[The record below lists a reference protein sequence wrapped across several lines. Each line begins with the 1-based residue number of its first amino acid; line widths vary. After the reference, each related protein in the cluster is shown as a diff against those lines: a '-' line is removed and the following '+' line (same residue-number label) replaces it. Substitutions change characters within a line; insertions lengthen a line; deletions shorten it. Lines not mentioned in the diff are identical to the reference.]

1 MSGGIVGV
9 ATPDPGTNALIQRL
23 ANPPNPLEQ
32 AGQSVNALTAVKEF
46 AAQNALTGIYQ
57 QSIDPQTGQVDLGK
71 FNALASQNPAALW
84 KFGQTMQS
92 AGTGVGNEGQ
102 GSSAQLNAKLDQL
115 GAQAAYMTP
124 LLAKAQA
131 GTVTA
136 DDVRS
141 VLKDIPP
148 GVIPPSTLA
157 SVNQQLDNGADPNN
171 VVRGA
176 FFANQHGRDIL
187 NTALGP
193 VATVNQGPQ
202 TTFVRPA
209 APFAPG
215 GVSSP
220 PLPMALSPESIAK
233 VRAWESEPYDWT
245 DANNVEHKGGT
256 KGDYLRSRGINP
268 ETYFTNN
275 TVPPPGSPPPSV
287 TGPVSTVT
295 TGRTAVPAPT
305 AAAPGG
311 APAPSPAAPGAPAAA
326 PTSSAPGAPTPLA
339 PPPGPPTAAIPAGS
353 AAASQKA
360 YSDAQDLQRTLP
372 ERINP
377 LINALSVL
385 RAYPDLQTAG
395 VETLNDVKQKLAAY
409 GVNVPNMTG
418 ANAYQELAK
427 YLAQYTRGIP
437 GANRSDLAALDAAAA
452 TPHMA
457 QGPQVI
463 QTLTA
468 KLVGSE
474 RLRAAGVDQ
483 FNSQYSNPTEASKNS
498 AQFLSK
504 TSTWASTQDPQ
515 AYGMDEMTPQEIAD
529 YYKGLSPAAK
539 KRFEDSARD
548 AYRLKGIT
556 PGATLGRP
564 ATPPPTP
571 APTTAPA
578 PAPPPAPATPGYM
591 TPNQMYGGSSP

>member
-1 MSGGIVGV
+1 MGGY
-9 ATPDPGTNALIQRL
+9 PDPGTGALVNRL
-23 ANPPNPLEQ
+23 SNPPNPFETLGTMANSLTAARQFQ
-32 AGQSVNALTAVKEF
+32 ADQAVANAYRQSVDPV
-46 AAQNALTGIYQ
+46 TGAFDQ
-57 QSIDPQTGQVDLGK
+57 GK
-71 FNALASQNPAALW
+71 FNALASQGPGAW
-84 KFGQTMQS
+84 KFGDTMRS
-92 AGTGVGNEGQ
+92 AGTGFQAEGLGTQ
-102 GSSAQLNAKLDQL
+102 ADVQAKTAQLDAISRMMYPLYKQALTGPVPVAN
-115 GAQAAYMTP
+115 AQAA
-124 LLAKAQA
+124 LDQA
-131 GTVTA
+131 HQMGLVN
-136 DDVRS
+136 DQQYQQYS
-141 VLKDIPP
+141 
-148 GVIPPSTLA
+148 STLKTMP
-157 SVNQQLDNGADPNN
+157 NGD
-171 VVRGA
+171 
-176 FFANQHGRDIL
+176 
-187 NTALGP
+187 
-193 VATVNQGPQ
+193 
-202 TTFVRPA
+202 A
-209 APFAPG
+209 APFIIGANEGNQAARTLAQGNVQLPDVGPGYQPVQTGIGAAPAPG
-215 GVSSP
+215 GLVP
-220 PLPMALSPESIAK
+220 KALSPESIAK

-256 KGDYLRSRGINP
+256 KGDYLRSRGIDP

-275 TVPPPGSPPPSV
+275 TVPAPGSPPPTV
-287 TGPVSTVT
+287 TGSVSSVT
-295 TGRTAVPAPT
+295 TGRAPVPAPAPAESGEPAPT
-305 AAAPGG
+305 AAGAPTP
-311 APAPSPAAPGAPAAA
+311 APAPAPAPAPLPAAPGAPK
-326 PTSSAPGAPTPLA
+326 PLA
-339 PPPGPPTAAIPAGS
+339 PPPGPPTTAIPAAS
-353 AAASQKA
+353 ASASQKA

-452 TPHMA
+452 TPHLA

-474 RLRAAGVDQ
+474 RLRAAAVDQ

-515 AYGMDEMTPQEIAD
+515 AYGMDEMTPDEIAT

-539 KRFEDSARD
+539 KRFEDSAKD

-556 PGATLGRP
+556 PSATLGRP

-571 APTTAPA
+571 APVPAPTAAPA
-578 PAPPPAPATPGYM
+578 APPATPGYM